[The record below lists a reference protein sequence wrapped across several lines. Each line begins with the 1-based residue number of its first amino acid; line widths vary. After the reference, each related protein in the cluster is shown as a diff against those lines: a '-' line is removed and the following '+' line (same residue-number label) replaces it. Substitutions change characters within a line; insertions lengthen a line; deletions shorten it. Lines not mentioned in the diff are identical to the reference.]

1 MLAASAILTARAT
14 KEVLRTKGS
23 LLPLSTTADGT
34 ADGTADAKGLVSV
47 AEPEGRTTDAEAM
60 VSAEAEALAAARQ
73 LWSDH
78 KLAPKGL
85 PPPNR
90 APRVLSGGLTILN
103 PFVSV
108 GLSPGGEPETELV

>member
-1 MLAASAILTARAT
+1 M
-14 KEVLRTKGS
+14 
-23 LLPLSTTADGT
+23 
-34 ADGTADAKGLVSV
+34 VSV
-47 AEPEGRTTDAEAM
+47 AEPEGLTTDAEAM